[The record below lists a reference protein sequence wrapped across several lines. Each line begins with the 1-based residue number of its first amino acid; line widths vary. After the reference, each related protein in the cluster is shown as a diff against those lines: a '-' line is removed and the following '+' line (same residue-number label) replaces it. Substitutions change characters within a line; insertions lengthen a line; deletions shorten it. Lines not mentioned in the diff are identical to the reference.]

1 MFVPESR
8 AELRVGIAV
17 SGGADSVCLLHAL
30 RELAPRWNL
39 HLSVV
44 HVEHGIRGEASREDA
59 RFVEETA
66 SVLGLPF
73 HLLAADVPALAA
85 AEGDNLE
92 QTARRVRLGFF
103 HGLIE
108 KGIVDRVATG
118 HTRTDQA
125 ETLLWRIV
133 RGTGWT
139 GLGGIFPVT
148 AEGLVR
154 PLIEADREQVLAFL
168 RERGLSWRE
177 DDTNAELHYS
187 RNRIRRQVMPLLREL
202 NPEADRAF
210 ANLAEIARD
219 EEAFWEEHVPEMAV
233 QDGVLVLPRKQL
245 NSAPRALARRRAR
258 RAIQAIKGDLRQ
270 IGLAHIEAILDLA
283 SASEG
288 SGRLQI
294 PDVDVFRSFDWV
306 RFARFG
312 HDSGRERDYS
322 FATWPPADLLLPG
335 EQRLSLEVIE
345 TYSLENNCVTVKED
359 LDWWKVEA
367 LQSGASCRLEV
378 RNWRPGDVLRLPGHA
393 EQKIKALFQQARIPL
408 WQRRHWP
415 VLERGGKIVWTKE
428 FGPDAAFAADS
439 QSRTVLRARS
449 IETVR

>member
-1 MFVPESR
+1 M
-8 AELRVGIAV
+8 
-17 SGGADSVCLLHAL
+17 LHVL

-39 HLSVV
+39 RLSIV

-59 RFVEETA
+59 RFVQEMAA
-66 SVLGLPF
+66 SFDLPF
-73 HLLAADVPALAA
+73 HLLTADVPALAS

-92 QTARRVRLGFF
+92 QAARRVRLGFF

-154 PLIEADREQVLAFL
+154 PLIEADREQILAFL
-168 RERGLSWRE
+168 RERRLNWRE
-177 DDTNAELHYS
+177 DDTNAELRYS

-219 EEAFWEEHVPEMAV
+219 EEAFWEEHVPEMAIR
-233 QDGVLVLPRKQL
+233 DGVLVLSREQL
-245 NSAPRALARRRAR
+245 SSPPRALGRRRAR

-294 PDVDVFRSFDWV
+294 PGVDVFRSFDWV
-306 RFARFG
+306 RFAKFG
-312 HDSGRERDYS
+312 HDSGRERNYS
-322 FATWPPADLLLPG
+322 FTASPPAELTLPG
-335 EQRLSLEVIE
+335 EQRLSLEIIEKSGEVIE
-345 TYSLENNCVTVKED
+345 KYEPENDCVTVKED

-367 LQSGASCRLEV
+367 LRSGASCRLEV
-378 RNWRPGDVLRLPGHA
+378 RNWRPGDVLCVPGHA
-393 EQKIKALFQQARIPL
+393 EQKIKTLFQQARIPL

-415 VLERGGKIVWTKE
+415 VIERGGRIVWAKQ
-428 FGPDAAFAADS
+428 FGPDAAFAADPR
-439 QSRTVLRARS
+439 SRTVLRARS